1 MNILIVGAGAVGLVY
16 GRHFAEV
23 GHKVS
28 FFVKAKYQQ
37 ALEDNQQ
44 NNGGERLYLLNK
56 DREQAK
62 PILFDNFNT
71 VTEWNSDTQY
81 DLIVLAISSNALRA
95 LPLENIKQ
103 QLGSNTL
110 LMLQPS
116 QTDFEHLSTIIEPEK
131 IVQGMISLISYQ
143 TPLPNHT
150 YADNIP
156 ESGIAY
162 YLPPMKMPIS
172 GLDHERAATVKN
184 LFKGAKIPAKTV
196 SNAVNESKL
205 PSAFLMTFLC
215 VLEAADWKFST
226 LANSK
231 ELLKKL
237 ATGQQELLPQ
247 QVSNSDSLLDTLKQ
261 GLAKLII
268 KLVLRPWLYQLL
280 LKISDKAVP
289 LPLEAYLEY
298 HFSKVRE
305 QTKIYMEEYAQ
316 SSNEAKKLLDLLE

>member
-16 GRHFAEV
+16 GRHFSEA

-28 FFVKAKYQQ
+28 FFVKEKYQQ
-37 ALEDNQQ
+37 ALLDNQQ
-44 NNGGERLYLLNK
+44 DHGGERLYFLNK
-56 DREQAK
+56 DKVQAK
-62 PILFDNFNT
+62 PLLFKDFNT
-71 VTEWNSDTQY
+71 VTEWNSNTQY
-81 DLIVLAISSNALRA
+81 DLIVLAISSNALRT
-95 LPLENIKQ
+95 LPLLEIKQ
-103 QLGSNTL
+103 QLGTNTL

-116 QTDFEHLSTIIEPEK
+116 QTDFEHLSTVIAQEQ

-143 TPLPNHT
+143 TPLSNYQYPNST
-150 YADNIP
+150 PA
-156 ESGIAY
+156 SGIAY

-172 GLDHERAATVKN
+172 GLDPERASSTTK
-184 LFKGAKIPAKTV
+184 LFNDSKIPAKKV
-196 SNAVNESKL
+196 NNAVNESKM

-226 LANSK
+226 LTNAK
-231 ELLKKL
+231 DLLKKL
-237 ATGQQELLPQ
+237 SLGQQELLPLQ
-247 QVSNSDSLLDTLKQ
+247 IASSNSPLGKLKL
-261 GLAKLII
+261 GLVKII
-268 KLVLRPWLYQLL
+268 TKLVLRPWLYYLL

-316 SSNEAKKLLDLLE
+316 SSKEAQKLLDLLA